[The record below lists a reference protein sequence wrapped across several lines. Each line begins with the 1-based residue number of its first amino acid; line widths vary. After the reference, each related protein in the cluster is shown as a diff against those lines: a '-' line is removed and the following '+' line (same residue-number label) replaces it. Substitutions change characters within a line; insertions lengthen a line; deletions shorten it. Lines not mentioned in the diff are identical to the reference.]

1 MDIEKSDPRMYYFFD
16 CVLSI
21 SFSNFPFRF
30 FKMDQ
35 FILYIN
41 IIDSLEILPT
51 SEICSISQ
59 FNMIPQT
66 KMQIYI
72 DILIENNTI

>member
-1 MDIEKSDPRMYYFFD
+1 
-16 CVLSI
+16 
-21 SFSNFPFRF
+21 
-30 FKMDQ
+30 MDQ
-35 FILYIN
+35 FILYN

-51 SEICSISQ
+51 SEFCSISQ

-66 KMQIYI
+66 KMQIHI